1 MFVCFVNS
9 IKSRN
14 KVFNEY
20 LSSYI
25 IYTDNSSESTKLHT
39 YENTIVPQTA
49 NIDFYEFKCLHS
61 VILTRRNVQATN
73 SENKEVAMGC
83 TYWQVFFI
91 ASKTG
96 GGGYSSNLHIS
107 TDHKRPQLTG
117 VAIGTATTN
126 PSGAP

>member
-25 IYTDNSSESTKLHT
+25 IYTDNSRESTKLHT
-39 YENTIVPQTA
+39 YENTIVPQNA
-49 NIDFYEFKCLHS
+49 NIDFYEFKCLRS

-73 SENKEVAMGC
+73 SENKEVAM
-83 TYWQVFFI
+83 
-91 ASKTG
+91 ASVLYCFK
-96 GGGYSSNLHIS
+96 NRWWWI
-107 TDHKRPQLTG
+107 
-117 VAIGTATTN
+117 
-126 PSGAP
+126 

>member
-1 MFVCFVNS
+1 L
-9 IKSRN
+9 
-14 KVFNEY
+14 EY
-20 LSSYI
+20 L
-25 IYTDNSSESTKLHT
+25 
-39 YENTIVPQTA
+39 
-49 NIDFYEFKCLHS
+49 
-61 VILTRRNVQATN
+61 ATN

-96 GGGYSSNLHIS
+96 GDGYSSNLHIS

-126 PSGAP
+126 PSGYQRGNKNL